1 MNLLPRAWTKGRNM
15 ETYTYNDRQVNR
27 IITLSL
33 GVGVVVGFLLALAF
47 SIPKLD

>member
-1 MNLLPRAWTKGRNM
+1 MNLLPRPFTNGRNI

-33 GVGVVVGFLLALAF
+33 TVGVIVGFLLAVAF